1 MQLKNDNDMVRINCE
16 NCKKSIKKNIRIF
29 LEENK
34 NKKYSKD
41 AIETNF
47 DLNLN
52 EYPRYTINGTMNEL
66 NVSMIQNRIEK
77 MKRIVDEKTFRLK
90 NQYVNE
96 YINKINEIEAAYE
109 KLKKE
114 HIHIL
119 NLLKSSLRII

>member
-1 MQLKNDNDMVRINCE
+1 MQLKNDDDMVRINCE

-109 KLKKE
+109 NLKKE

-119 NLLKSSLRII
+119 NLLKSS

>member
-1 MQLKNDNDMVRINCE
+1 MQLKNDDDMVRINCE

-109 KLKKE
+109 NLKKE

>member
-1 MQLKNDNDMVRINCE
+1 MQLKNDDDMVRINCE

-47 DLNLN
+47 YLNLN

-77 MKRIVDEKTFRLK
+77 MKRIVDE
-90 NQYVNE
+90 
-96 YINKINEIEAAYE
+96 
-109 KLKKE
+109 
-114 HIHIL
+114 
-119 NLLKSSLRII
+119 

>member
-1 MQLKNDNDMVRINCE
+1 MQLKNDDDMVRINCE

-109 KLKKE
+109 NLKKE

-119 NLLKSSLRII
+119 NLLKSPLRII

>member
-1 MQLKNDNDMVRINCE
+1 MQLKNDDDMVRINCE

-52 EYPRYTINGTMNEL
+52 EYPRYTINGTMNE
-66 NVSMIQNRIEK
+66 
-77 MKRIVDEKTFRLK
+77 FRSSHHHLIAHCK
-90 NQYVNE
+90 FGSINNKKYIIIYVVYVNE
-96 YINKINEIEAAYE
+96 YK
-109 KLKKE
+109 
-114 HIHIL
+114 
-119 NLLKSSLRII
+119 

>member
-1 MQLKNDNDMVRINCE
+1 MQLKNDDDMVRINCE

-52 EYPRYTINGTMNEL
+52 EYP
-66 NVSMIQNRIEK
+66 
-77 MKRIVDEKTFRLK
+77 
-90 NQYVNE
+90 
-96 YINKINEIEAAYE
+96 
-109 KLKKE
+109 
-114 HIHIL
+114 
-119 NLLKSSLRII
+119 